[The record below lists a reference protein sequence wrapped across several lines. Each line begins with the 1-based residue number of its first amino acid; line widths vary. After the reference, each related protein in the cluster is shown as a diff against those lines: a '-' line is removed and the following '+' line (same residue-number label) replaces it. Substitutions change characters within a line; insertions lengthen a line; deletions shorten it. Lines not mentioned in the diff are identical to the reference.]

1 MKKSAKYSLI
11 IALACGC
18 LGIGIVV
25 GKGFEENEATQ
36 VVAEVNEKKDNGE
49 DIVPVSTENTVSIK
63 EPEGS
68 DPYEKNKI
76 STAKLEEEYKA
87 SLQEEEKQKKAEEEE
102 SKAQVQEYCSDKNSY
117 LFEQSSTDK
126 LTIYDYAYLNTEAI
140 KLARNEIYA
149 RHGYIFEDKYYQDI
163 FSQKSWYKPSVKE
176 ASAIKLSEVEN
187 YNVLCLKWWEKVN
200 HEAWQQSLEKG
211 FNDCYQFNA
220 NQTFTMDLN
229 NDGIQEEISCKNI
242 MQDEDYA
249 SSASIEINGRVQD
262 TLEGNF
268 QPNIWVV
275 DVDPN
280 DDYKEL
286 VIYDQGPSSDP
297 VDTYYYYD
305 GKKLIKMG
313 SVEGHLNDDDYIEG
327 NTLHAVKRFD
337 ILGTTRYR
345 WNYELTEEHTW
356 KEVPCKWMDATI
368 PVIAQQAINIYS
380 DANIDSSKRS
390 FKAGTSFETIGTDL
404 EEWIEVKLEDGS
416 KGWINIIEYP
426 TYELGGLFFAD

>member
-1 MKKSAKYSLI
+1 MKKGANYGLI
-11 IALACGC
+11 VALACGC
-18 LGIGIVV
+18 IGVGIVV
-25 GKGFEENEATQ
+25 GKGIKIAKTSTE
-36 VVAEVNEKKDNGE
+36 
-49 DIVPVSTENTVSIK
+49 VSTQKEDSQERTSVSPENMVSIK
-63 EPEGS
+63 ESQGT
-68 DPYEKNKI
+68 DPYERNKVFA
-76 STAKLEEEYKA
+76 AKLESQYKA
-87 SLQEEEKQKKAEEEE
+87 SLQEAVSQEKAVDEEC
-102 SKAQVQEYCSDKNSY
+102 KAQVQEYCENKDSY
-117 LFEQSSTDK
+117 LLEQTTTDQ
-126 LTIYDYAYLNTEAI
+126 LTIYDYVYLNKEAI

-163 FSQKSWYKPSVKE
+163 FNKKSWYKPSVKD
-176 ASAIKLSEVEN
+176 ASAIKLSDVEN
-187 YNVLCLKWWEKVN
+187 YNVLCLKWWEKADRN
-200 HEAWQQSLEKG
+200 AWQHSLEKG

-249 SSASIEINGRVQD
+249 SSASIEINGKVQD

-286 VIYDQGPSSDP
+286 VIYDQGPSGDP

-305 GKKLIKMG
+305 GQKLVKMG
-313 SVEGHLNDDDYIEG
+313 SVEGHLNDDDYIE
-327 NTLHAVKRFD
+327 NKTLHAVKRFD

-345 WNYELTEEHTW
+345 WDYELTEDHTW
-356 KEVPCKWMDATI
+356 KEVPCTWMDAKI
-368 PVIAQQAINIYS
+368 PIIAQQPINIYS
-380 DANIDSSKRS
+380 DANIESSKRS

-404 EEWIEVKLEDGS
+404 EEWIQVKLEDGS
-416 KGWINIIEYP
+416 RGWINIIEYP
-426 TYELGGLFFAD
+426 TYQLGGLFFAD